1 MAIPY
6 TINVPTLHGDM
17 LINRYDINQT
27 TALVKTGAALDHQQ
41 IDVAQKIC
49 RLAEQ
54 GSVMLDIGAN
64 YGSYA
69 LSCAKTLEE
78 KGGHVHAFEGQRILA
93 YMICGTTVLNSQ
105 ENLFVHH
112 ACVGNSHDDI
122 PIPRFDYNKVMNF
135 GSVEFGDSQK
145 EKLHQ
150 ERGESKEVVRQVR
163 IDDFSFEKV
172 CFMKIDVEGMEL
184 NVLDGAFE
192 TIQKSLPVIQIEIL
206 KSDVNAIV
214 KKINTL
220 STSYN
225 ICQYGPYD
233 ILCMTDSLIV
243 KMGLHKRDMT
253 MLTAKINK

>member
-6 TINVPTLHGDM
+6 TIKVPTIHGDM

-49 RLAEQ
+49 RLAEN

-64 YGSYA
+64 FGSYA
-69 LSCAKTLEE
+69 LSCARTLAA
-78 KGGHVHAFEGQRILA
+78 KGGQAHAFEGQRILA
-93 YMICGTTVLNSQ
+93 YMICGSTVLNSL

-122 PIPRFDYNKVMNF
+122 PIPSFDYSKVMNF
-135 GSVEFGDSQK
+135 GSIEFGETQK

-150 ERGESKEVVRQVR
+150 ERGASKEVVRQVR

-172 CFMKIDVEGMEL
+172 CFIKIDVEGMEL
-184 NVLDGAFE
+184 SVLDGARE
-192 TIQKSLPVIQIEIL
+192 TIQQSLPVIQIETL
-206 KSDVNAIV
+206 KSDVNSILNKV
-214 KKINTL
+214 TSL
-220 STSYN
+220 SASYN
-225 ICQYGPYD
+225 ICQYGPCD
-233 ILCMTDSLIV
+233 ILCMTDAVMAKL
-243 KMGLHKRDMT
+243 GLKKEDMT
-253 MLTAKINK
+253 ILTPPGR